1 MVRAGAGGFMYGFF
15 LYGGKESNEVTPY
28 SLLQKSVQVVAKL
41 CVELPRQVG
50 NKVFFDNWFTTLDLM
65 IYLKKEG
72 LLAVGTIRSNCL
84 QGCPWLSNK
93 DLQKSERGASDYR
106 VNNNS
111 RIIIVKWLDNSVVQL
126 TSNYVGIEPMDQTER
141 WDKTAGERKNVDCP

>member
-1 MVRAGAGGFMYGFF
+1 MVRAGAGGFIYGFF
-15 LYGGKESNEVTPY
+15 LYGRKESNEVTPY
-28 SLLQKSVQVVAKL
+28 SFLQKSAQVVAKL

-65 IYLKKEG
+65 TYLKKEG
-72 LLAVGTIRSNCL
+72 LAVWKIRSNHL
-84 QGCPWLSNK
+84 QECPLLSKK
-93 DLQKSERGASDYR
+93 DLQKLARGASDYC
-106 VNNNS
+106 VDNNYG
-111 RIIIVKWLDNSVVQL
+111 IITVMWLDNSVVQL